1 MRPFEIV
8 FCLLACL
15 GIAPRFEIEP
25 AVFLLPLVVQLNESL
40 LAEPRD
46 GAAAG
51 QLFAVVVVSSV
62 SAARCLSQQN
72 AGSFISK
79 TAAAAAVRLRFRAQ
93 PESNFLNR
101 VETRRTTRTRC

>member
-46 GAAAG
+46 GTAG
-51 QLFAVVVVSSV
+51 FCS
-62 SAARCLSQQN
+62 CL
-72 AGSFISK
+72 
-79 TAAAAAVRLRFRAQ
+79 L
-93 PESNFLNR
+93 
-101 VETRRTTRTRC
+101 